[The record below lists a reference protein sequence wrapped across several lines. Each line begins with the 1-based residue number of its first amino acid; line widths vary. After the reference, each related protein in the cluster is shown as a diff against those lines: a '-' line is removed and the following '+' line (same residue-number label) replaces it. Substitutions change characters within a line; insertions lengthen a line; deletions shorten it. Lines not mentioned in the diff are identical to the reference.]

1 MTLYSDLQARVKAQ
15 MNIRNIE
22 QDLKRK
28 MNVGILPFLKAM
40 VFRILMKTR
49 DKDPEDEEI
58 KRDGEI
64 IFEEML
70 NDAVNFC
77 NDETNANRGVLWEEL
92 KA

>member
-1 MTLYSDLQARVKAQ
+1 

-22 QDLKRK
+22 EDLKRK
-28 MNVGILPFLKAM
+28 MNVGILPFLKEM
-40 VFRILMKTR
+40 VYRILVKVR
-49 DKDPEDEEI
+49 DTNTDDEEI
-58 KRDGEI
+58 KRDGETV
-64 IFEEML
+64 FEEML

>member
-28 MNVGILPFLKAM
+28 MIVGILPFLRAM
-40 VFRILMKTR
+40 VFRILVKIR
-49 DKDPEDEEI
+49 NKDPEDEEI
-58 KRDGEI
+58 RRDGDK

-70 NDAVNFC
+70 NDAVSFC
-77 NDETNANRGVLWEEL
+77 NDKTNAKRRLLWHEL
-92 KA
+92 EK

>member
-1 MTLYSDLQARVKAQ
+1 

-22 QDLKRK
+22 EALKRK

-58 KRDGEI
+58 KRDGER

-92 KA
+92 EK

>member
-1 MTLYSDLQARVKAQ
+1 
-15 MNIRNIE
+15 
-22 QDLKRK
+22 

-92 KA
+92 KE